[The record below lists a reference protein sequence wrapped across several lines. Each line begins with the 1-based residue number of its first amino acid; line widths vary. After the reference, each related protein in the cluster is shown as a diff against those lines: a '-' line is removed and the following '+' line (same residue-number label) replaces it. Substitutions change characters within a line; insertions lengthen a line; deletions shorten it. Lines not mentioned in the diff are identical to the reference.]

1 MSKVQKKYTKE
12 TKLKAVDMYLNK
24 HIGANTIAKELG
36 LSEKKRVYDW
46 VKKYQAEGDK
56 AFDIENRG
64 KKSKIQANGSRKG
77 RPKTKFSSIEEEV
90 EYLRMENEFLK
101 KLQALI
107 KE

>member
-1 MSKVQKKYTKE
+1 
-12 TKLKAVDMYLNK
+12 
-24 HIGANTIAKELG
+24 
-36 LSEKKRVYDW
+36 EKKRVYDW